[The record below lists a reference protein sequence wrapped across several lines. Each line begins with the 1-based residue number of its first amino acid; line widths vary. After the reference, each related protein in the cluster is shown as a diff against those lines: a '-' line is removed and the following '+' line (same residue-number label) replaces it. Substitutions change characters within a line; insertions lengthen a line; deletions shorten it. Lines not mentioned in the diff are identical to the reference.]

1 MTRTGKWLTWLCS
14 KVTIV
19 YSTKDTAPFVDFNS
33 IWLSQ
38 IAKALF
44 LALAELAWLEDCDFF
59 FFFHWKL
66 IWIVYFDG
74 WYEQKESMWNAE
86 LMYIY

>member
-59 FFFHWKL
+59 FFF
-66 IWIVYFDG
+66 IENSSG
-74 WYEQKESMWNAE
+74 
-86 LMYIY
+86 